1 MPDIESS
8 LSIFTKSL
16 MFNAIR
22 IQIFKSA
29 TTGMWNAKNNHDH
42 IALKNNCIKNNF
54 LVSENV
60 LKAEIDIRIYK
71 IGQTI
76 PKTYPGGLRV
86 DLLRSWYQRLLAVSE
101 EESPPKINATKTNTN
116 TKSHCY
122 QPIAYFVFM
131 HNLSDDEFYLS
142 FIIWREAVLYY

>member
-8 LSIFTKSL
+8 LSIFTKSF

-29 TTGMWNAKNNHDH
+29 TTGIWNAKNNHDH

-60 LKAEIDIRIYK
+60 LKAEIDIKIYK
-71 IGQTI
+71 IGHTI
-76 PKTYPGGLRV
+76 PKIYPGGLSE
-86 DLLRSWYQRLLAVSE
+86 DLFNSWYHKSLAVSE
-101 EESPPKINATKTNTN
+101 EDSPPNINAKNTKIN
-116 TKSHCY
+116 
-122 QPIAYFVFM
+122 I
-131 HNLSDDEFYLS
+131 EYLLLINK
-142 FIIWREAVLYY
+142 FIFF

>member
-8 LSIFTKSL
+8 LSIFTKSF

-29 TTGMWNAKNNHDH
+29 TTGIWNAKNNHDH

-60 LKAEIDIRIYK
+60 LKAEIDIKRYK
-71 IGQTI
+71 VGHTI
-76 PKTYPGGLRV
+76 PKIYPGGLSE
-86 DLLRSWYQRLLAVSE
+86 DLFNSWYHKSLAVSE
-101 EESPPKINATKTNTN
+101 DESPPKSKAKKTKTKIEYLLLIN
-116 TKSHCY
+116 KS
-122 QPIAYFVFM
+122 IFF
-131 HNLSDDEFYLS
+131 
-142 FIIWREAVLYY
+142 

>member
-8 LSIFTKSL
+8 LSIFTKSF

-29 TTGMWNAKNNHDH
+29 TTGIWNAKNNHDH

-60 LKAEIDIRIYK
+60 LKAEIDIKIYK
-71 IGQTI
+71 IGHTI
-76 PKTYPGGLRV
+76 PKIYPGGLSE
-86 DLLRSWYQRLLAVSE
+86 DLFNSWYHKSLAVSE
-101 EESPPKINATKTNTN
+101 EDSPPNIKAKNTKIN
-116 TKSHCY
+116 
-122 QPIAYFVFM
+122 I
-131 HNLSDDEFYLS
+131 EYLLLINK
-142 FIIWREAVLYY
+142 FIFF

>member
-8 LSIFTKSL
+8 LSIFTKSF

-29 TTGMWNAKNNHDH
+29 TTGIWNAKNNHDH

-60 LKAEIDIRIYK
+60 LKAEIDIKRYK
-71 IGQTI
+71 VGHTI
-76 PKTYPGGLRV
+76 PKIYPGGLSE
-86 DLLRSWYQRLLAVSE
+86 DLFNSWYHKSLAVSE
-101 EESPPKINATKTNTN
+101 EDSPPNIKAKNTKIN
-116 TKSHCY
+116 
-122 QPIAYFVFM
+122 I
-131 HNLSDDEFYLS
+131 EYLLLINK
-142 FIIWREAVLYY
+142 FIFF

>member
-1 MPDIESS
+1 MPDKESS
-8 LSIFTKSL
+8 LSIFTKSF

-22 IQIFKSA
+22 IQMFKRA

-71 IGQTI
+71 IGHTI
-76 PKTYPGGLRV
+76 PK
-86 DLLRSWYQRLLAVSE
+86 
-101 EESPPKINATKTNTN
+101 I
-116 TKSHCY
+116 
-122 QPIAYFVFM
+122 
-131 HNLSDDEFYLS
+131 
-142 FIIWREAVLYY
+142 

>member
-8 LSIFTKSL
+8 LSIFTKSF

-22 IQIFKSA
+22 IQMFKRA

-60 LKAEIDIRIYK
+60 LKAEIDIKIYK
-71 IGQTI
+71 IGHTI
-76 PKTYPGGLRV
+76 PKIYPGGLSE
-86 DLLRSWYQRLLAVSE
+86 DLFNSWYHKSLAVSE
-101 EESPPKINATKTNTN
+101 EDSPPNINAKNTKIN
-116 TKSHCY
+116 
-122 QPIAYFVFM
+122 I
-131 HNLSDDEFYLS
+131 EYLLLINK
-142 FIIWREAVLYY
+142 FIFF

>member
-8 LSIFTKSL
+8 LSIFTKSF

-54 LVSENV
+54 LVSGNV
-60 LKAEIDIRIYK
+60 LKAEIDIKIYK
-71 IGQTI
+71 IGHTI
-76 PKTYPGGLRV
+76 PKIYPGGLSK
-86 DLLRSWYQRLLAVSE
+86 DLFNSWYHKSLEVSE
-101 EESPPKINATKTNTN
+101 EDSPPNTKAKNTKIN
-116 TKSHCY
+116 
-122 QPIAYFVFM
+122 I
-131 HNLSDDEFYLS
+131 EYLLLINK
-142 FIIWREAVLYY
+142 FIFF

>member
-8 LSIFTKSL
+8 LSIFIKSL

-54 LVSENV
+54 LVFENV
-60 LKAEIDIRIYK
+60 LKAEIDIKIYK
-71 IGQTI
+71 IGHTI
-76 PKTYPGGLRV
+76 PK
-86 DLLRSWYQRLLAVSE
+86 
-101 EESPPKINATKTNTN
+101 I
-116 TKSHCY
+116 
-122 QPIAYFVFM
+122 
-131 HNLSDDEFYLS
+131 
-142 FIIWREAVLYY
+142 